1 MATTLPG
8 LLGPGLGHRRGALQ
22 RTGRRGGEA
31 VGLPP
36 PLTLPQTPTLT
47 LPLALVLVPT
57 LILSLTLPL
66 PLALVPT
73 LILSLTL
80 TTLTRRAKEQHQ
92 ADFDLHQVSYS
103 IVK

>member
-36 PLTLPQTPTLT
+36 ALPLTPTLTLT
-47 LPLALVLVPT
+47 LPLA
-57 LILSLTLPL
+57 
-66 PLALVPT
+66 LALVPT

>member
-36 PLTLPQTPTLT
+36 ALPLTPTLTLTLTLPLALPLTPAPTLT
-47 LPLALVLVPT
+47 LPLA
-57 LILSLTLPL
+57 
-66 PLALVPT
+66 LALVPT